1 MPRRREREGRREGEE
16 LPDLV
21 IEVIIDIL
29 LRLPVKPLLRFRCV
43 SKQFCAL
50 IDSQDFII
58 LHLKLSIETKHNLG
72 LILRKSRLYSI
83 VFDSLDTAVE
93 LDHPFQPTGH
103 HRTKIFGTCHGLICL
118 SYGLSNG
125 REDLAIWNPSTR
137 RFQKFS
143 FREVGIN
150 FMGYSAYFTTSGF
163 GYDSVTDDYKVV
175 RSLEF
180 LSPRKIGT
188 LVKVYNMNSNSWRE
202 VKGFPYSH
210 RKDGRCGVFVGGAL
224 HWVVSLNPSDTAN
237 ANLVAAFDLTAE
249 DYLNPNANLVAAFD
263 LTAEDYQLVPQPEFS
278 DKNFHINIAELGG
291 CLCILC
297 NYREVRVDVWV
308 MKDYGYKE
316 SWSKLF
322 CVVEPEVIR
331 SLEFLI
337 PLGYSRSGCEVLL
350 VKDNK
355 KRFWYDLEHE
365 QIRKIKTRGL
375 HYKFESFLCVESLVP
390 LNGGGE
396 TYARNAE

>member
-1 MPRRREREGRREGEE
+1 M
-16 LPDLV
+16 PDLV

-50 IDSQDFII
+50 IDSQDFIR
-58 LHLKLSIETKHNLG
+58 LHLKLSIETKNNLG
-72 LILRKSRLYSI
+72 LILRNSSFFS
-83 VFDSLDTAVE
+83 VDFDSLDTAVE
-93 LDHPFQPTGH
+93 LDHPFQSTGR
-103 HRTKIFGTCHGLICL
+103 HRTEIFGSCHGLICL
-118 SYGLSNG
+118 SYCLSND
-125 REDLAIWNPSTR
+125 REDLAIYPSTR

-143 FREVGIN
+143 FRNVGFN
-150 FMGYSAYFTTSGF
+150 FMGCSAYFATSGF

-180 LSPRKIGT
+180 LSPRKIGS
-188 LVKVYNMNSNSWRE
+188 LVKVYNMKSNSWRE

-210 RKDGRCGVFVGGAL
+210 RKERRCGVFVGDAL

-237 ANLVAAFDLTAE
+237 ANLEAAFDLTAE
-249 DYLNPNANLVAAFD
+249 DYLLASEHANLVAAFD
-263 LTAEDYQLVPQPEFS
+263 LTAEDYQLVLQPEFS
-278 DKNFHINIAELGG
+278 DKNFHINIVELGE

-316 SWSKLF
+316 SWSKQF
-322 CVVEPEVIR
+322 CVVQPEVIR

-337 PLGYSRSGCEVLL
+337 PLGEWLGSPIG
-350 VKDNK
+350 
-355 KRFWYDLEHE
+355 
-365 QIRKIKTRGL
+365 
-375 HYKFESFLCVESLVP
+375 
-390 LNGGGE
+390 
-396 TYARNAE
+396 